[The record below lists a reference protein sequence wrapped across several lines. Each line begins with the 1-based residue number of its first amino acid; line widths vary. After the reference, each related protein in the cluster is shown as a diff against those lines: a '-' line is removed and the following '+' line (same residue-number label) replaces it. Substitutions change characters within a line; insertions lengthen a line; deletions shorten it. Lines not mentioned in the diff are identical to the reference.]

1 MSDFKHLYWEARKG
15 RSSDISSYVEAVN
28 TALDTN
34 PTDYILN
41 LEYIISS
48 DVGLKTLKPFIERY
62 GLPIAAC
69 NTTLQ
74 LLDECVKKCEMQK
87 KDSSLYIEAIDYL
100 ESFKNK
106 YHGAFDMFDYY
117 NEGSNEKY
125 IRTYYGTSNGTKNK
139 LLLNGMLSA
148 FGEVAIPDLIIT
160 ADQSGHNAAAK
171 LENAITSMPEVGDS
185 MFCEWVDHACQGT
198 ICSPNVGF
206 NKLST
211 IVADCLDRNQK
222 VYREYVISGN
232 DDAMLEYTDEDIDA
246 IKKLISFKEF
256 ALTGM
261 DASNVESI
269 MEAQREIY
277 DLYSELD
284 GLITESGNMINFDED
299 AKSDFRSRIDRMFD
313 TASKLSPDELKERS
327 IGVNKMIADA
337 QAKIKDLKK
346 QESQIDPNKDKI
358 KLNKIREDLA
368 FYQSMVDS
376 YFDTLKAL
384 NETTGDAGIV
394 DFLPERSNLWIV
406 NTRNK
411 KTGES
416 PSYIKHNHDMATW
429 GEDDKE
435 KKDDKEKTLD
445 DYKRPSADEG
455 PVSKPTKPE
464 PEVEPYNDEEEQT
477 PEEKQAEKQA
487 IQNYYY
493 YTYNNSLNKN
503 SHSFNKTDD
512 HSKHNKDDHSVRDS
526 YNKYNDND
534 DDAVDKVYRSVESA
548 DNDSE
553 SPENFEEFLNSET

>member
-28 TALDTN
+28 TAFDTN

-69 NTTLQ
+69 NTALQ
-74 LLDECVKKCEMQK
+74 LLDECVEKCEMQK

-148 FGEVAIPDLIIT
+148 FGEAAIPDLIIT

-171 LENAITSMPEVGDS
+171 LENAITAMPEVGDP

-198 ICSPNVGF
+198 ICSPSVGS

-277 DLYSELD
+277 DLYNELD
-284 GLITESGNMINFDED
+284 GLVTESGDIVPITED
-299 AKSDFRSRIDRMFD
+299 D
-313 TASKLSPDELKERS
+313 
-327 IGVNKMIADA
+327 AD
-337 QAKIKDLKK
+337 
-346 QESQIDPNKDKI
+346 
-358 KLNKIREDLA
+358 
-368 FYQSMVDS
+368 
-376 YFDTLKAL
+376 
-384 NETTGDAGIV
+384 IV
-394 DFLPERSNLWIV
+394 GFLPEGSGNSWVI

-411 KTGES
+411 KTGAS
-416 PSYIKHNHDMATW
+416 PNYIKNNHDMANLW
-429 GEDDKE
+429 ENDGK
-435 KKDDKEKTLD
+435 KKDDDEEKSLD

-455 PVSKPTKPE
+455 PVSKPTASE

-503 SHSFNKTDD
+503 SHSFNKSDD
-512 HSKHNKDDHSVRDS
+512 HSTHNKDDHSVRDS
-526 YNKYNDND
+526 YNKYNDD
-534 DDAVDKVYRSVESA
+534 DDDDVDKVYRSVESA